1 MDSMS
6 SGYATSSSYATDL
19 AYIHD
24 AGFSEFARQS
34 APGLIA
40 LLHRHRIR
48 EGHVLEL
55 GCGSGRFSQ
64 ILLDSGYRVTGV
76 DLSPAMIRLARR
88 HAPAADFHAAS
99 LWDFP
104 FPPARAI
111 TALGEILNYAFD
123 GGRSRAD
130 LRRLYR
136 RIHAALAPGGVFVF
150 DFATPDR
157 LPAHLPAR
165 HWFEGSDW
173 AVLVETDGRRSR
185 RELNRYIVSYRQSGR
200 AYRRSEELHRLRLL
214 AISEVSADLEA
225 AGFAVTP
232 LRSFGR
238 YRFFPG
244 MAAIL
249 ARKKS

>member
-6 SGYATSSSYATDL
+6 SGYATDL

-40 LLHRHRIR
+40 LLHRHGIR

-88 HAPAADFHAAS
+88 HAPAAAFHAAS

-123 GGRSRAD
+123 GARSRAD
-130 LRRLYR
+130 LRRLFR
-136 RIHAALAPGGVFVF
+136 RIHAALAPGGIFVF

-157 LPAHLPAR
+157 LPAQLPAR

-200 AYRRSEELHRLRLL
+200 AYRRTFRRTEELHRLRLL
-214 AISEVSADLEA
+214 TIAEVSADLEA

-232 LRSFGR
+232 LRAFGR

-244 MAAIL
+244 MAAML